1 MSIKFLE
8 NIATAD
14 IAFEI
19 KEKTLVK
26 LFKSAAF
33 ALEESMVDTKTVS
46 PKIKKEF
53 TIETDK
59 LDYLLYNFL
68 SKLIYYKDAEGLVF
82 SKINLKISKKY
93 KLHAK
98 LKGEKIDINKHEL
111 RSDVKAVTFH
121 MFEIKK
127 EKNFWY
133 CRVILDI

>member
-82 SKINLKISKKY
+82 SKVNLKISKKY